1 MAMAEQLDAEVRE
14 IQKPAAVLA
23 CIQCAIDT
31 VLREMTVTEL
41 AERLSVSRFRS
52 L

>member
-23 CIQCAIDT
+23 CIQCADHCEPA
-31 VLREMTVTEL
+31 RNFR
-41 AERLSVSRFRS
+41 AGRKFRDRLDC
-52 L
+52 